1 MKTYT
6 ISEKIEMRNMSKKD
20 VKKIIDF
27 YIRKFIEKYSIDIT
41 KKFYWESFYLYDE
54 FFRGEFDNVVK
65 FQKYLQKSYTKYLRH
80 SETNCVIDFCN
91 NFLNDNC
98 YGEQI

>member
-6 ISEKIEMRNMSKKD
+6 ISEKILIRNMRKKD
-20 VKKIIDF
+20 VNKIINLN
-27 YIRKFIEKYSIDIT
+27 IRKFIERFDINPL

-54 FFRGEFDNVVK
+54 FFRGEFDNVAK

-80 SETNCVIDFCN
+80 CETNCVIDFCN

-98 YGEQI
+98 YGEQR